1 MVLRSFLA
9 ALALLF
15 VTVMPAWADVAPPKP
30 GLTRIVL
37 TLPGMR

>member
-1 MVLRSFLA
+1 MVFRSIVA

-15 VTVMPAWADVAPPKP
+15 MSVMPVWADVAPPKP